1 MLDFSHPL
9 GCTLNLAPMEDQKL
23 LIIYCPSHRIIRMQ
37 QGSWVKHLFLL
48 TLVSLHIIN
57 LNMCHLP
64 CTPNPY
70 WAWKPRSIYLH
81 SLLHM
86 IQATTSNKALKI
98 IATLYMLGWTIGSN
112 KTGGI
117 RFKNQKTWPRTNPW
131 LIVYPYLAIRAPAAL
146 KEENKL
152 FNRYSHFCC
161 VRKSCFMAVLNSSTE
176 SPCLTQM
183 RGDEKMNRM
192 IFTFYGTFTCKIP
205 SLWCDSTMERSL
217 L

>member
-1 MLDFSHPL
+1 
-9 GCTLNLAPMEDQKL
+9 
-23 LIIYCPSHRIIRMQ
+23 
-37 QGSWVKHLFLL
+37 
-48 TLVSLHIIN
+48 
-57 LNMCHLP
+57 
-64 CTPNPY
+64 
-70 WAWKPRSIYLH
+70 
-81 SLLHM
+81 
-86 IQATTSNKALKI
+86 
-98 IATLYMLGWTIGSN
+98 MLGWTVGSN

-117 RFKNQKTWPRTNPW
+117 RFKNQKTWPRTNPR

-183 RGDEKMNRM
+183 RGDVKMNRM

-205 SLWCDSTMERSL
+205 SLWCDSTMERSPFCREHQWWYQRHVLPEHL
-217 L
+217 LLALSWKRAHGYSFHVIHSVW